1 MRSKDVSRFLILGGV
16 ILLFLAAF
24 VYQLMLL
31 QISQGEYYKTKA
43 TAGSVTT
50 QTVAAARGEIVD
62 RYGRPF
68 TINRASYD
76 IILDQTFL
84 PYGNKAN
91 AVIADLIALME
102 DMGQGWID
110 NLPITSEEPFQFLE
124 GRDSDITRLKNYLG
138 VNEYATA
145 DDCIHWLADSKFYD
159 LGTYDTVTMR
169 KIAGV
174 RYEMACRD
182 FSLANTYTFAQNVG
196 ILVSTAVQERSYMLP
211 GVDVI
216 ESTSREFVNGTLAPH
231 IIGTIGPIYAE
242 EMAQLR
248 EEGKLWSQEN
258 KQGYKGNE
266 YIGKS
271 GIEQAFEEEL
281 RGQNGER
288 RIVLNAQGEVISDEI
303 TVEPVPGNTV
313 MLTLDRDLQQ
323 AAQDGLENTIRDL
336 NSNASL
342 THEQGRDASAGAAV
356 AIDPNTGEILAMAT
370 YPSYDI
376 STYLEDYSS
385 LVTQKPEP
393 LLNRATMGVYR
404 PGSTY
409 KPSVAT
415 AGLSEGVITPS
426 ETITCNYIYTRFS
439 DYQPRCMHTDGP
451 INVVTALQRSCNIFF
466 YETGWRLGIEK
477 QNEYAAHFG
486 LGSKTGIEL
495 PEASGQL
502 SSPETREAAGE
513 VWTSGNVI
521 QSAIGQLDHGFTP
534 VQMANYVA
542 TLANDGTRMQ
552 PHLLK
557 AIKSYDFK
565 TTIRET
571 EPQVVDQVPA
581 SQEVFDTVR
590 QGMIAA
596 TSTGGTSG
604 WLWTGFP
611 LTVASKTGTPEGDS
625 TLTSCYICYVPAED
639 PQIAIAV
646 VLENGGQGYTGAPVA
661 RAIAEEFFFG
671 SPDAE
676 EVTVP
681 GQLLP

>member
-1 MRSKDVSRFLILGGV
+1 MRRNELQRFVILGGV
-16 ILLFLAAF
+16 VLLALSVF

-31 QISQGEYYKTKA
+31 QISQGEYYKSKA

-50 QTVAAARGEIVD
+50 QTVTAARGEIVD

-68 TINRASYD
+68 TVNRASYD

-91 AVIADLIALME
+91 PVIADLIALME
-102 DMGQGWID
+102 SMGQTWID
-110 NLPITSEEPFQFLE
+110 NLPITAEEPFQFLE
-124 GRDSDITRLKNYLG
+124 GLDSDVSRLKSYLG

-145 DDCIHWLADSKFYD
+145 EDCIHWLADKKFYD
-159 LGTYDTVTMR
+159 LGEYDAVTMR

-174 RYEMACRD
+174 RYEMARRD
-182 FSLANTYTFAQNVG
+182 FSLANTYTFAQDVG
-196 ILVSTAVQERSYMLP
+196 VLASTSVQERGYMLP

-216 ESTSREFVNGTLAPH
+216 QSTNREFVSGTLAPH

-242 EMAQLR
+242 EMQGLR
-248 EEGKLWSQEN
+248 EEGKLWSQDN

-266 YIGKS
+266 SIGKS

-281 RGQNGER
+281 RGKSGER
-288 RIVLNAQGEVISDEI
+288 RITLNAQGDVISDEV

-313 MLTLDRDLQQ
+313 VLTLDRDLQR
-323 AAQDGLENTIRDL
+323 AAQDGLEETIRSL
-336 NSNASL
+336 NSNTSL
-342 THEQGRDASAGAAV
+342 RHDQGRDASAGAAV
-356 AIDPNTGEILAMAT
+356 AIDPKTGEILAMAT

-376 STYLEDYSS
+376 STYLQDYST

-409 KPSVAT
+409 KPCVAT
-415 AGLSEGVITPS
+415 AGLAEGVITS
-426 ETITCNYIYTRFS
+426 TETITCNFIYTRFS

-451 INVVTALQRSCNIFF
+451 IPVTTALQRSCNIFF

-486 LGSKTGIEL
+486 LGSKTGIEI
-495 PEASGQL
+495 PEAKGQL
-502 SSPETREAAGE
+502 SSPETREAAGGT
-513 VWTSGNVI
+513 WTAGNVI

-534 VQMANYVA
+534 VQMASYVA

-552 PHLLK
+552 PHLVK
-557 AIKSYDFK
+557 AVKSYDFK
-565 TTIRET
+565 STVREV
-571 EPQVVDQVPA
+571 EPMAVDHVPA

-590 QGMIAA
+590 KGMIAA

-625 TLTSCYICYVPAED
+625 TLTSCYICYIPAED

-646 VLENGGQGYTGAPVA
+646 VLEDGGQGYTGAPVA
-661 RAIAEEFFFG
+661 RAIAEQFFFG
-671 SPDAE
+671 APEAE
-676 EVTVP
+676 DISVP